1 MKVVES
7 MAINNVDINSF
18 KQQLKGDGIQLVLI
32 LGKLFIKH
40 VIPKPLFKINGGS
53 TQIWC
58 LYKKYFFQNEIR
70 NFIHG
75 LFSIHKNKKIETLP
89 KEGPLV
95 SPLEPITLEFKTT
108 IKLSRAN
115 WTPTPII
122 AKKITKTTLT
132 THLLQNEKHLI

>member
-58 LYKKYFFQNEIR
+58 LYK
-70 NFIHG
+70 
-75 LFSIHKNKKIETLP
+75 SI
-89 KEGPLV
+89 
-95 SPLEPITLEFKTT
+95 
-108 IKLSRAN
+108 LSKR
-115 WTPTPII
+115 
-122 AKKITKTTLT
+122 
-132 THLLQNEKHLI
+132 NEKFYSWSFLDS